1 MSNSF
6 HYVTD
11 DDISVIY
18 ACDGTKLKKEVWPIV
33 GLPRHKH
40 FNVPLQAPF
49 LQSFRET
56 GHLFHAVGSF
66 GRKHSTAIKSI
77 ELLAQEATPIL
88 VASFDAHGD
97 TEYKFFP
104 PGSSWARQ
112 HNSNEL

>member
-1 MSNSF
+1 M
-6 HYVTD
+6 
-11 DDISVIY
+11 
-18 ACDGTKLKKEVWPIV
+18 V
-33 GLPRHKH
+33 GLPRLKH

-66 GRKHSTAIKSI
+66 GRKPSTAIKSI
-77 ELLAQEATPIL
+77 EPLAQEATPIL

-104 PGSSWARQ
+104 PGPHGLAKTIQTNYDWWVVVV
-112 HNSNEL
+112 